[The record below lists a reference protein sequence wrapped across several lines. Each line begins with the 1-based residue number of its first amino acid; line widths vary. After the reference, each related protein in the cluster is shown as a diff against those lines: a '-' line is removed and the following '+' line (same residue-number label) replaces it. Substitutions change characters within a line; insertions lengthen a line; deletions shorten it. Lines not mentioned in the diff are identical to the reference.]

1 MIDASRYSRTEYVF
15 RFFLLLEW
23 GEDRSQ
29 EIEDLSLEEVKE
41 ELEKT
46 LPQRYREMSY
56 SDLRLEMDRRLR
68 SNNRKNLSR
77 WGGGVK
83 KRASARN
90 I

>member
-1 MIDASRYSRTEYVF
+1 MIDANRYSGTEYVF

-68 SNNRKNLSR
+68 SKNRKNLSR

-83 KRASARN
+83 K
-90 I
+90 